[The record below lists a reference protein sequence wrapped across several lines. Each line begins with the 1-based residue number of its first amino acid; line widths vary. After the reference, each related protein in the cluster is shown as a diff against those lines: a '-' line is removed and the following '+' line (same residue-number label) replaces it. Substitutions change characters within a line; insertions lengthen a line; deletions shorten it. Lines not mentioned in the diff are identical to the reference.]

1 MAGGTMQH
9 PAVLDEAT
17 AARLGYGSSCVLAPA
32 DAVRVSPRRW
42 GDDGVGDGRRRRRS
56 WPSAGGGGGGGA
68 AAGSDD
74 DDEGASAAVVPEI
87 GGYFRMWSD
96 YRMAVEG
103 HATGV
108 QVGTLL
114 PPVLDMARTV
124 ADSFRRRW
132 AAGGQYPERVLARV
146 RLSER
151 GNGRAGGGGGSI
163 GEAGGLSGTT
173 TGSEGGLDEAE
184 ADGRARP
191 ARLKR
196 DERRWRKVTES
207 VLPGERRRGV
217 AASGREGDVGQRD
230 DGEGERGG
238 WSGSGGGSGDQDQQ
252 EQRQPPP
259 AGLRQVLSR
268 LDGLDSGALVER
280 ALEDHLNGEGEH
292 ADAPGGATSASGAP
306 PCSSDQQGS
315 SRGRC
320 ADGVNAPV
328 QYTPPG
334 GATGVDPGALS
345 AALDGSL
352 TAAGCPEDLGD
363 DDPVEAAVAA
373 TATSTFTRPQ
383 DEDASSESGRDGAAA
398 AAAAAE
404 GAGIQ
409 TPAEEKFMLPGW
421 HYLALSGRTLSMDF
435 RWTDMDLVLL
445 QDPTARLGRDTGKN
459 VLALRSS
466 GALTVSSSGVGESV
480 DLQLRDASLLPC
492 FYADE
497 EAGRGEE
504 GGFSPSGGVARRNG
518 SSGSGG
524 GRPAQR
530 LALILGGGK
539 SALAAVARTWLGQG
553 LVTADARPLLEP
565 FTMQLGYGTVVARAA
580 AESRGTDV
588 MDGRRRRS
596 SALSGYDGTE
606 EDEEDG
612 GDGGGLVVPS
622 PATRRREGGGEDAG
636 SVHEDGGAENGERN
650 GLVDQP
656 VTGDSV
662 SGVFRVSVSEVQ
674 LLGAR
679 RNADEEVATVEIM
692 VRTFESLPGWS
703 FGFCRFLRV
712 SLAVFPKAFSQK
724 NECRLQVL
732 CRGRSQ

>member
-1 MAGGTMQH
+1 MYLTRVKRLHSRAANGVDGEPALPWLMAGGTMQH
-9 PAVLDEAT
+9 PVVLDEAT
-17 AARLGYGSSCVLAPA
+17 ATRLGYGSSCVLAPA
-32 DAVRVSPRRW
+32 DAVRASHRRW

-56 WPSAGGGGGGGA
+56 WPSAGG
-68 AAGSDD
+68 SDD
-74 DDEGASAAVVPEI
+74 DDEGESTAVVPEV

-96 YRMAVEG
+96 YRMALEG

-146 RLSER
+146 RLAER
-151 GNGRAGGGGGSI
+151 GNGREGGGG
-163 GEAGGLSGTT
+163 
-173 TGSEGGLDEAE
+173 E
-184 ADGRARP
+184 ADGLAGTAAEGVGSLDETEAGSRARE
-191 ARLKR
+191 ATLDR
-196 DERRWRKVTES
+196 DAERRWRKVAES
-207 VLPGERRRGV
+207 VSPGERRRGV
-217 AASGREGDVGQRD
+217 AASGREGDGDRRD

-238 WSGSGGGSGDQDQQ
+238 RSGSDDQDQL
-252 EQRQPPP
+252 EQQPPP

-280 ALEDHLNGEGEH
+280 ALEDHLHGEGEH
-292 ADAPGGATSASGAP
+292 GDAPDDAASASGTPSGSDQHGSGGGRGAGGVDDAVEDNLSGGATS
-306 PCSSDQQGS
+306 
-315 SRGRC
+315 
-320 ADGVNAPV
+320 
-328 QYTPPG
+328 
-334 GATGVDPGALS
+334 VDAAALS

-352 TAAGCPEDLGD
+352 ATAGGPEDLGD
-363 DDPVEAAVAA
+363 DDSVEAAAAA
-373 TATSTFTRPQ
+373 TATSTLTRSQ

-398 AAAAAE
+398 AAAAAA

-435 RWTDMDLVLL
+435 RWTDMDLVLM

-480 DLQLRDASLLPC
+480 DVQLRDASLLPC

-497 EAGRGEE
+497 EGGRGEE
-504 GGFSPSGGVARRNG
+504 GGGVSSGVARRNG
-518 SSGSGG
+518 SSGSGSG
-524 GRPAQR
+524 GGPAQR
-530 LALILGGGK
+530 LALILGGGE
-539 SALAAVARTWLGQG
+539 SAMAAVARTWLGQG

-565 FTMQLGYGTVVARAA
+565 FTMQVGYGTVVARAA
-580 AESRGTDV
+580 AEGRGTDV

-596 SALSGYDGTE
+596 SALSGYDDSE
-606 EDEEDG
+606 EEGGG

-622 PATRRREGGGEDAG
+622 PAMRRREGEGDDAG
-636 SVHEDGGAENGERN
+636 SMHDEDCGAESRERN
-650 GLVDQP
+650 GLVDQS
-656 VTGDSV
+656 VAGEFV
-662 SGVFRVSVSEVQ
+662 SGVFRVAVSEVQ
-674 LLGAR
+674 LLGAK

-692 VRTFESLPGWS
+692 VRKSAALPRHFRCSVTGC
-703 FGFCRFLRV
+703 CRFCVAGNFR
-712 SLAVFPKAFSQK
+712 
-724 NECRLQVL
+724 R
-732 CRGRSQ
+732 